1 MQQKNVFMAQEGN
14 EWYERNKVAILDKSL
29 ASDPIFKALQYL
41 GRKPARILEIG
52 CANGWRLAQLADH
65 YGARC
70 YGVDPSA
77 SAIQDGLSRYP
88 GVQLS
93 VGTADCLPVIEPV
106 DLIIFGFCLYLC
118 DPQDLFKIAAGSDAL
133 LADGGLMTILDF
145 NPPAGHY
152 RNDYQHH
159 ANLYSYKM
167 NYGDLF
173 GWHPGY
179 HRLFEH
185 VQHHDGGQELEP
197 DALISVQILRKDAR
211 LLAAQ
216 NPYPK
221 R

>member
-1 MQQKNVFMAQEGN
+1 
-14 EWYERNKVAILDKSL
+14 
-29 ASDPIFKALQYL
+29 
-41 GRKPARILEIG
+41 
-52 CANGWRLAQLADH
+52 
-65 YGARC
+65 
-70 YGVDPSA
+70 
-77 SAIQDGLSRYP
+77 
-88 GVQLS
+88 
-93 VGTADCLPVIEPV
+93 
-106 DLIIFGFCLYLC
+106 
-118 DPQDLFKIAAGSDAL
+118 
-133 LADGGLMTILDF
+133 MTILDF

-159 ANLYSYKM
+159 AHLFSYKM
-167 NYGDLF
+167 NYGELF

-185 VQHHDGGQELEP
+185 VQHHDGSAEMEP